1 MNKVIFCGRTTKDA
15 EIRTTNEGLAIARF
29 TMAIDRPKKK
39 NGEDNGADFI
49 NCLAFGKTAELIEKY
64 VLKGRKIL
72 VEGRW
77 QTGSYENN
85 EKKKVYTNE
94 CVIDKLEF
102 VEKAD
107 STPAPAPSD
116 VGDGF
121 MNIPDSVGDELPF
134 V

>member
-1 MNKVIFCGRTTKDA
+1 MNKVILCGRTTKDA
-15 EIRTTNEGLAIARF
+15 EIRTTKEGMAIARF
-29 TMAIDRPKKK
+29 TLAIDRPKKK
-39 NGEDNGADFI
+39 NGEENGADFI
-49 NCLAFGKTAELIEKY
+49 NCLAFDKTAELIEKY
-64 VLKGRKIL
+64 VPKGRKIL
-72 VEGRW
+72 IEGRW
-77 QTGSYENN
+77 QTGSYDNN
-85 EKKKVYTNE
+85 EGKKVYTNE

>member
-1 MNKVIFCGRTTKDA
+1 MNKVILCGRTTMDA
-15 EIRTTNEGLAIARF
+15 ERRTTKEGMAIARF
-29 TMAIDRPKKK
+29 TLAIDRQKK
-39 NGEDNGADFI
+39 DRGADFI
-49 NCLAFGKTAELIEKY
+49 NCLAFDKTAELIEKY
-64 VLKGRKIL
+64 VPKGRKIL
-72 VEGRW
+72 IEGRW
-77 QTGSYENN
+77 QTGSYDNN
-85 EKKKVYTNE
+85 EGKKVYTNE

-102 VEKAD
+102 VDKAD

>member
-1 MNKVIFCGRTTKDA
+1 MNKVILCGRITKDA
-15 EIRTTNEGLAIARF
+15 EVRTTSEGLAIARF
-29 TMAIDRPKKK
+29 TLAVDRPKKK
-39 NGEDNGADFI
+39 GGADNGADFI
-49 NCLAFGKTAELIEKY
+49 NCLAFDKTAELIEKY
-64 VLKGRKIL
+64 VPKGRKIL
-72 VEGRW
+72 IEGRW
-77 QTGSYENN
+77 QTGSYDNN
-85 EKKKVYTNE
+85 EGKKIYTNE

-121 MNIPDSVGDELPF
+121 MNIPDNIGDELPF